1 MKVAINGFGRIGRQ
15 VLKAIKKK
23 YSGIE
28 IVAVNDLFDLDMLAY
43 LLKYDSNYGVYNVDF
58 KIKDN
63 KLIINNNEIIF
74 FKEKNIENLP
84 WKDLKVDIVI
94 ESTGVYTDGEKAR
107 FHLNAGAKKVIITA
121 PAKNEDI
128 TIVLGVNEELYDPKN
143 HNIISNASCTT
154 NSLAPVVKVLHKNFV
169 IEKGLMTTVHS
180 YTNDQM
186 LLDAPHKKD
195 PRRARSAATNIIPTT
210 TGAAKA
216 VATVIPELKGR
227 LNGIALRVPTP
238 TVSITDFTCVVK
250 KQTTP
255 EEVNKVLKEA
265 SETYLYGILGYTED
279 PVVSSDFKGSE
290 YSGIIDASLT
300 DVIDGNLVKV
310 FSWYDNE
317 WGYAV
322 RVADLTKFIFDKGV

>member
-1 MKVAINGFGRIGRQ
+1 MRVAINGFGRIGRQ
-15 VLKAIKKK
+15 VFKAIKKK
-23 YSGIE
+23 YDGIE
-28 IVAVNDLFDLDMLAY
+28 IVAVNDLFDLDMLSY
-43 LLKYDSNYGVYNVDF
+43 LLKYDSNYGVYNKNF
-58 KIKDN
+58 KIENN
-63 KLIINNNEIIF
+63 KLIMDGKETLF

-84 WKDLKVDIVI
+84 WRDLNIDIVI
-94 ESTGVYTDGEKAR
+94 ESTGVYTDGEKAKL
-107 FHLNAGAKKVIITA
+107 HLDAGAKKVIITA

-128 TIVLGVNEELYDPKN
+128 TIVLGVNEELYDPKK

-154 NSLAPVVKVLHKNFV
+154 NSLAPVVKVLHKNFG

-195 PRRARSAATNIIPTT
+195 PRRARNAATNIIPTT

-216 VATVIPELKGR
+216 VTVIIPELKGK
-227 LNGIALRVPTP
+227 LNGVALRVPTP
-238 TVSITDFTCVVK
+238 TVSITDFTCLVK
-250 KQTTP
+250 KETTR

-265 SETYLYGILGYTED
+265 SETYLYGILGYTEE
-279 PVVSSDFKGSE
+279 PLVSSDFKESE

-300 DVIDGNLVKV
+300 DVIDGNLIKV

-317 WGYAV
+317 WGYAM
-322 RVADLTKFIFDKGV
+322 RVADLTKYIFDKGV